1 MTASVGH
8 FVRSGPVPASGG
20 LAAVT
25 LASPSGMAASFV
37 PGAGMVGCALTLDG
51 EELLGLRGGMPAYL
65 AAAKTFGIPLL
76 APWANRLGPDTYR
89 VAGQECTVAGVPG
102 VHRDEF
108 GTAIHGLLAGAAGW
122 QVLDAT
128 ADAESARLAA
138 QFRFDHDCPEFDGFP
153 FPHLIDIS
161 VGLRGNELTVTTMVS
176 PLSGSGVPVAFGW
189 HPYFTLPGVP
199 RSEWQL
205 SLPYQR
211 RAVLDAR
218 NMPTGEVVDWART
231 TPPGGRRPLGD
242 EVLDDLFV
250 GVPAGARAE
259 LSGVGADG
267 RGLRVGLEYTRGYG
281 YGVAFA
287 PAAEDVVAIEPMT
300 APTAPFSGKFDVIV
314 AHEPYE
320 AVFTITAGRF

>member
-20 LAAVT
+20 LAALT

-199 RSEWQL
+199 RHRFNAMGSYGIEFDSGVLTLRADAYYQSSSQNAL
-205 SLPYQR
+205 SLNNKYR
-211 RAVLDAR
+211 RTLDGFPLFNASATWSQGGWDATLWIK
-218 NMPTGEVVDWART
+218 NIGNEEGITGVYTAEYMGTAPAEGYFGNGSKALVTLPRT
-231 TPPGGRRPLGD
+231 
-242 EVLDDLFV
+242 
-250 GVPAGARAE
+250 
-259 LSGVGADG
+259 
-267 RGLRVGLEYTRGYG
+267 VGL
-281 YGVAFA
+281 
-287 PAAEDVVAIEPMT
+287 T
-300 APTAPFSGKFDVIV
+300 AS
-314 AHEPYE
+314 Y
-320 AVFTITAGRF
+320 RF